1 MSGIIN
7 GGGDNDSLLNDVKK
21 YIDLNIDYLKV
32 AGTEKLAIILS
43 SIAVVAAVMILG
55 GIALFYI
62 SFSGVYLI
70 ESWVGSESL
79 AYLVVG
85 LIMLILLAIVY
96 AFRMKLI
103 VNPIA
108 RFVSKLFLDK
118 SK

>member
-1 MSGIIN
+1 MSGIFN
-7 GGGDNDSLLNDVKK
+7 GGDNDSLLNDVRK

-43 SIAVVAAVMILG
+43 SIAVVAAVMIQG

-70 ESWVGSESL
+70 EAWVGSESL
-79 AYLVVG
+79 AYLIVG
-85 LIMLILLAIVY
+85 IIMLILLLIVY

>member
-1 MSGIIN
+1 MSGIFN
-7 GGGDNDSLLNDVKK
+7 GGDNDSLLSDVKK

-43 SIAVVAAVMILG
+43 GIAVVAAVMILG

-70 ESWVGSESL
+70 EAWVGSESL
-79 AYLVVG
+79 AYLIVG
-85 LIMLILLAIVY
+85 IIMLILLLIVY

>member
-1 MSGIIN
+1 MSGIFN
-7 GGGDNDSLLNDVKK
+7 GGDNDSLLNDVKK
-21 YIDLNIDYLKV
+21 YIDLNIDYMKV

-43 SIAVVAAVMILG
+43 GIAVVAAVMILG

-70 ESWVGSESL
+70 EAWVGSESL
-79 AYLVVG
+79 AYLIVG
-85 LIMLILLAIVY
+85 IIMLILLLIVY

>member
-1 MSGIIN
+1 MSGILS
-7 GGGDNDSLLNDVKK
+7 GGGDNDSLLKDVKK

-32 AGTEKLAIILS
+32 VGTEKLAIILS

-55 GIALFYI
+55 GIAIFYI

-70 ESWVGSESL
+70 EAWVGSESL
-79 AYLVVG
+79 AYLIVG
-85 LIMLILLAIVY
+85 FIMLILLAIVY
-96 AFRMKLI
+96 ALRMKLI

>member
-1 MSGIIN
+1 M
-7 GGGDNDSLLNDVKK
+7 
-21 YIDLNIDYLKV
+21 
-32 AGTEKLAIILS
+32 
-43 SIAVVAAVMILG
+43 
-55 GIALFYI
+55 
-62 SFSGVYLI
+62 YLI

-85 LIMLILLAIVY
+85 IIMLILLAIVY

>member
-70 ESWVGSESL
+70 ESWVGSRLPISL
-79 AYLVVG
+79 WALSCSFSS
-85 LIMLILLAIVY
+85 LLSMPSA
-96 AFRMKLI
+96 
-103 VNPIA
+103 
-108 RFVSKLFLDK
+108 
-118 SK
+118 

>member
-1 MSGIIN
+1 MSGIFN
-7 GGGDNDSLLNDVKK
+7 GGDNDSLLNDVKK

-43 SIAVVAAVMILG
+43 GIAVVAAVMILG

-70 ESWVGSESL
+70 ETWVGSASL
-79 AYLVVG
+79 AYLIVG
-85 LIMLILLAIVY
+85 IIMLILLLIVY